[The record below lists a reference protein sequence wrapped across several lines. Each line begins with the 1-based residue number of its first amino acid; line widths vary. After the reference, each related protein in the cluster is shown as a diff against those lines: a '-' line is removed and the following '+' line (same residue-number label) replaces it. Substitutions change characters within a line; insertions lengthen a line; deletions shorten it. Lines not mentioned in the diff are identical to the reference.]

1 MPWDKTYKPAALTL
15 LVAAAGLI
23 ATLGAA
29 LHLHQRQAQ
38 DAAADFQH
46 AVDGA
51 RLEVAQRFMQPLN
64 GLRAAQ
70 GLYAASE
77 FVRRDEFHR
86 FVQAQA
92 IESTMPGVRGLGF
105 VRRVPRGGEAQF
117 LAEQHADAAPD
128 FAIHEL
134 APSPRADRYVIQYF
148 EPRTER
154 SRRSLGLD
162 LGSEPRRRQG
172 IERAIA
178 SGQAAMTD
186 PIVLVTDAR
195 RGPGFLL
202 FLPVHGAGG
211 SAAALEGLFYAP
223 IVVDELLGGLGTAQT
238 GRLDLE
244 LFAAEGTAD
253 ADRVY
258 GVAPAAGRR
267 FQQQTRLPV
276 PGGTFTLR
284 ATATP
289 AFEAA
294 WSGHTAAVVLV
305 GGLLLTAV
313 LSTLAHQS
321 TVGRRRAEALARRMT
336 RDLDRLAHVARLTH
350 DAVMLLDIQRCI
362 TWVNEAF
369 TRNTGY
375 PAQEAS
381 GCQPSTLLC
390 SESPDPATLDALRA
404 AGDAGQAW
412 CGELHNRRKDGSD
425 YWAEVELQPLR
436 DARGHLTGFMVVE
449 SDITERRRAAEALA
463 AAMRE
468 NEALLR
474 TLHSHAIVSVTDTEG
489 RIVEVNDM
497 FCAISGYTREEL
509 LGQPHSIV
517 NSGVHAASYWAAMW
531 QRIRDGQAWR
541 GQICNRAKDGTPY
554 WVDSIIAPFTGAD
567 GRVEKYVS
575 IRYDISASRRAMAE
589 LARERERL
597 ALIVE
602 GTGAGTWDFDL
613 RSRQN
618 QNNDAYAAMLGDSV
632 DSLRER
638 AQGNFLNLVH
648 ADDRASVERA
658 RQVHFAGATP
668 HYEVE
673 FRMRHRDGHWIWVL
687 SRGRVGAR
695 DAAGQPLRMSGI
707 HLDISKHRAMAD
719 ELRRN
724 NTLMASIV
732 ENLPCGLSVFDER
745 LELVASNRQ
754 YRELLGFPDTLF
766 EAPRPRYESFVRF
779 NAERGEYGPGD
790 VEQIVAEAVERARG
804 PAAPH
809 RFERDRPD
817 GTPIE
822 VRGAPMPGGGF
833 VTTYTDI
840 SQRRQV
846 ERELQRSAALL
857 RGAIDAIDEAFV
869 LFDPDDRLVMCND
882 KYKQVY
888 AQVADLMQP
897 GVSFAD
903 LLRAGVER
911 GEFAAAAGRG
921 EAWVA
926 ERVAAHQA
934 ADSTVIQQLANGHTL
949 RIIERRLPDGHIVG
963 FRVDI
968 TEHVRATEAAQQ
980 ASLAKSRF
988 LANMSHEIRTPM
1000 NAILGM
1006 LALLRRTELTM
1017 RQADYAAKTEGAAR
1031 SLLGLLNDILDFS
1044 KAEAGKMELDP
1055 QPFRIDVLLRDLS
1068 VILSA
1073 NAGGKPV
1080 EVLYDIDPT
1089 LPRALLGDAMRLQQV
1104 LINLGGNAIK
1114 FTERGEVVLA
1124 VRVAA
1129 RGDGEVTLEIS
1140 VRDTGI
1146 GIAPEN
1152 QHRIFEGFTQAEAST
1167 TRRFG
1172 GTGLGVAICQRLVRL
1187 MGGELALE
1195 SRPGHGSRFHFR
1207 ITLPVVAQA
1216 AAPRLAPAQRLRAL
1230 IVDDNPSARE
1240 LLQVMAQSLGWQAE
1254 LADSGEQALQR
1265 LQADAA
1271 RYDAVFVDWQMPGLD
1286 GWQTCELIRAQA
1298 LAGQAP
1304 LVVMV
1309 TAHGRELLA
1318 QRSESEQRLLDGF
1331 LVKPIT
1337 ASMLYDAVMDARSG
1351 GVITPARAAPM
1362 TVVRRL
1368 AGLRLLVAEDNANN
1382 QQVARELL
1390 EDEGAWVQIAPD
1402 GLAAVQAVAGAEPP
1416 FDAVLMDVQMPVMD
1430 GYVATGH
1437 IRRIPG
1443 CAALPIVAM
1452 TANAM
1457 AADREACLASGMNE
1471 HVGKPFDLDQ
1481 LVGVLR
1487 RLCRRPAGEA
1497 VAPASAAAAPD
1508 AALSQAAAEAGVE
1521 LEAALMRLGGNRRAY
1536 RRLLRQCAQDLAE
1549 QAARLRAL
1557 AAAALWADAARE
1569 AHTLKG
1575 LAGTLGS
1582 RALAAS
1588 AAAAERALASGGTA
1602 AATAVAELC
1611 SAIEATR
1618 PALLRLCE
1626 RLDGEAAGAAVRPA
1640 DGATSATLAP
1650 MLHDLARLLAAA
1662 DMEALAVMDR
1672 VRELPAGD
1680 LAPRLQAL
1688 DETVGQLAF
1697 EQALQACRGLIEE
1710 IGA

>member
-1 MPWDKTYKPAALTL
+1 MSWDKTNKPAALTL

-38 DAAADFQH
+38 DAADDFQH

-51 RLEVAQRFMQPLN
+51 RMEIAQRFMQPLN

-77 FVRRDEFHR
+77 LVRRDEFHR

-92 IESTMPGVRGLGF
+92 VDTTMPGVRGLGF
-105 VRRVPRGGEAQF
+105 VRRVPRGGEASF
-117 LAEQHADAAPD
+117 LAEQRADAAPD
-128 FAIHEL
+128 FTLREL
-134 APSPRADRYVIQYF
+134 APSSSADRYVIQF
-148 EPRTER
+148 IEPLTESGR
-154 SRRSLGLD
+154 QSLGLD
-162 LGSEPRRRQG
+162 LGSEPKRREG

-178 SGQAAMTD
+178 SGQASMTD
-186 PIVLVTDAR
+186 PIVLTQDAR

-202 FLPVHGAGG
+202 FLPVYGAGG
-211 SAAALEGLFYAP
+211 GPAALEGLFYAP

-244 LFAAEGTAD
+244 LFAAAGTAD

-267 FQQQTRLPV
+267 FQQQASLAV
-276 PGGTFTLR
+276 PGRTFTLR

-289 AFEAA
+289 AFESA
-294 WSGHTAAVVLV
+294 WSGHTAAVVLA
-305 GGLLLTAV
+305 GGLLLTTV
-313 LSTLAHQS
+313 LSSLAHQS
-321 TVGRRRAEALARRMT
+321 AVGRRRAEALARRMT

-350 DAVMLLDIQRCI
+350 DAVMLLDVQRSI

-375 PAQEAS
+375 PAQEAT
-381 GCQPSTLLC
+381 GCQPSALLR
-390 SESPDPATLDALRA
+390 SAAEPASLDALRA
-404 AGDAGQAW
+404 AGDAGRAW

-425 YWAEVELQPLR
+425 YWAEVELQPLH
-436 DARGHLTGFMVVE
+436 DGRGHLTGFMVVE

-474 TLHSHAIVSVTDTEG
+474 TLNDHAIVSVTDAEG
-489 RIVEVNDM
+489 RIVEVNEM

-509 LGQPHSIV
+509 LGKPHGIV

-531 QRIRDGQAWR
+531 QRIRGGQAWR
-541 GQICNRAKDGTPY
+541 GQVCNRAKDGTLY

-613 RSRQN
+613 RSREN

-632 DSLRER
+632 NSLRER

-648 ADDRASVERA
+648 ADDRAVVERA

-673 FRMRHRDGHWIWVL
+673 FRMRHRDGHWVWVL

-695 DAAGQPLRMSGI
+695 DAAGQPLRMAGI
-707 HLDISKHRAMAD
+707 HLDISAHRAMAD

-724 NTLMASIV
+724 NALMASIV

-766 EAPRPRYESFVRF
+766 ETPRPRYESFVRF

-790 VEQIVAEAVERARG
+790 VEQIVAETVERARG

-857 RGAIDAIDEAFV
+857 RGAIESIDEAFV

-888 AQVADLMQP
+888 AEVADLMQP

-911 GEFAAAAGRG
+911 GEFVAAAGRG

-963 FRVDI
+963 FRIDI

-1006 LALLRRTELTM
+1006 LALLRRTELTV

-1080 EVLYDIDPT
+1080 EVLYDVDPT

-1129 RGDGEVTLEIS
+1129 RGDGDVTLEIS

-1152 QHRIFEGFTQAEAST
+1152 QRRIFEGFTQAEAST

-1216 AAPRLAPAQRLRAL
+1216 AAPRLALAKQLRAL

-1254 LADSGEQALQR
+1254 LAASGEQALER

-1351 GVITPARAAPM
+1351 GVIAPSRAAPAS
-1362 TVVRRL
+1362 VAPRL

-1390 EDEGAWVQIAPD
+1390 EDEGALVQIAPD
-1402 GLAAVQAVAGAEPP
+1402 GLAAVQAVARAEPP

-1430 GYVATGH
+1430 GYVATSH

-1487 RLCRRPAGEA
+1487 RLCGRPAGQTL
-1497 VAPASAAAAPD
+1497 APASAAAAPD
-1508 AALSQAAAEAGVE
+1508 PALTQAAAEAGVE
-1521 LEAALMRLGGNRRAY
+1521 LAAALTRLGGNRLAY
-1536 RRLLRQCAQDLAE
+1536 RRLLRQCAEDLAE
-1549 QAARLRAL
+1549 QPARLRAL
-1557 AAAALWADAARE
+1557 AAAARWEDAARE

-1602 AATAVAELC
+1602 AAVAELC
-1611 SAIEATR
+1611 TAIESAR

-1626 RLDGEAAGAAVRPA
+1626 RLDAEPAGAAARPGE
-1640 DGATSATLAP
+1640 GASSATLAP

-1672 VRELPAGD
+1672 VRELPAGA
-1680 LAPRLQAL
+1680 LTPRLQVL
-1688 DETVGQLAF
+1688 DETVGRLAF